1 MALKITDTEITSD
14 EVSAYAEWSP
24 DRAADGSGA
33 WVVVGAGFPLAAR
46 CFDRNQA
53 ISAMTV
59 QEEKAK
65 AEPDQM
71 VIAGLEGELWLSPEA
86 SF

>member
-14 EVSAYAEWSP
+14 EVTAYAEWSP
-24 DRAADGSGA
+24 DRAADGNGA

-46 CFDRNQA
+46 CLDRNRA
-53 ISAMTV
+53 ISAMTI

-65 AEPDQM
+65 AEPDQLL
-71 VIAGLEGELWLSPEA
+71 IASLESELWPTPEA

>member
-24 DRAADGSGA
+24 NRAAAGDGA
-33 WVVVGAGFPLAAR
+33 WVINGVSGKLASS

-53 ISAMTV
+53 ISAMTIL
-59 QEEKAK
+59 EERARPNPRLLLIKS
-65 AEPDQM
+65 
-71 VIAGLEGELWLSPEA
+71 LESELNL
-86 SF
+86 